1 MIKTGEQHIASLRDG
16 REIYLDGELVADVTT
31 HPAYRGAVAS
41 IGRMFDFQSA
51 PENRDLMTFETE
63 TGTRANRIWELPGS
77 YDALVKRRKGLEA
90 WTELHAGFMGRAPDH
105 VASCIAGMYMGLEV
119 FEAYDPARSKALA
132 DYFRHARDNDL
143 YLTYVIINP
152 QADRSKSASEQAD
165 PFLSAGVVDR
175 DADGLT
181 IRGAKMLATGGIM
194 ANEVFVTCIQP
205 LQPGDEK
212 FAVSFA
218 IPMNTK
224 GLKILSRKSYEA
236 AAPSVFDNPL
246 ASRFDE
252 NDAVLYF
259 DDVKVPWDRVFIV
272 DDRDMCQKQFHA
284 TPAHV
289 YQNYQAMIRL
299 TVKLRFLSGIALR
312 TAETNGVV
320 GFPQVREMLGQLSA
334 EVSMVEAFVAAM
346 EAKGQQ
352 RGPYFVPDRQMLY
365 AAQVITQQLYAKV
378 ISTLR
383 ELAGGG
389 MIMLPSSVKDFN
401 NPEIARLISKT
412 QQSPAA
418 SAVDKV
424 KFYKLAWDAVG
435 SEFASRHSQYE
446 MFFAGATFV
455 TKAHAFR
462 TFDWKDAGALLDK
475 MLASYDLADELA
487 PGAPALQ
494 TRTVA

>member
-1 MIKTGEQHIASLRDG
+1 MIKTGAEHIASLRDG
-16 REIYLDGELVADVTT
+16 REVYLDGERVADVTV
-31 HPAYRGAVAS
+31 HPAFRGAVAS
-41 IGRMFDFQSA
+41 VGRMFDFHSA
-51 PENRDLMTFETE
+51 PEHRDLMTFETD

-105 VASCIAGMYMGLEV
+105 VASCIAGMFMGLDV
-119 FEAYDPARSKALA
+119 FEGYDAERARALA
-132 DYFRHARDNDL
+132 DYYRYARDNDL

-152 QADRSKSASEQAD
+152 QADRSRSAAQQAD
-165 PFLSAGVVDR
+165 PFLTAGVVSR
-175 DADGLT
+175 EADGLV

-212 FAVSFA
+212 YAVSFA
-218 IPMNTK
+218 IPMNTR

-236 AAPSVFDNPL
+236 AATSVFDNPL

-259 DDVKVPWDRVFIV
+259 DDVKVPWSRVFI
-272 DDRDMCQKQFHA
+272 DQDIAMCQKQFHA
-284 TPAHV
+284 TPAHA

-299 TVKLRFLSGIALR
+299 SVKLRFLIGIAHR
-312 TAETNGVV
+312 TAETNGII
-320 GFPQVREMLGQLSA
+320 GFPQVREMLGQLAA
-334 EVSMVEAFVAAM
+334 EVSMVEAFVLGM
-346 EAKGQQ
+346 EAKGTR
-352 RGPYFVPDRQMLY
+352 RGPYYVPDRALLY
-365 AAQVITQQLYAKV
+365 GAQVLTQQLYAK
-378 ISTLR
+378 ILNTLR

-389 MIMLPSSVKDFN
+389 MIMLPSSVKDFG
-401 NPEIARLISKT
+401 NPELADLIGKT

-435 SEFASRHSQYE
+435 SEFASRHQQYE

-455 TKAHAFR
+455 TKGHAFR
-462 TFDWKDAGALLDK
+462 TFDWAGSTALLDR
-475 MLASYDLADELA
+475 MLASYDLADELTA
-487 PGAPALQ
+487 GGKP
-494 TRTVA
+494 VAAVA